1 MDMHVGTTVP
11 RAAMTA
17 ANKKK
22 YFDCMMGV
30 AYDVFMFTHFGFVKI
45 NSPSTKEA
53 SLSKVIVSTDYPCMV
68 NVDAHLLYDASRY

>member
-1 MDMHVGTTVP
+1 MDIHVGTTVP
-11 RAAMTA
+11 RAAMAT

-45 NSPSTKEA
+45 NSSSTKEA
-53 SLSKVIVSTDYPCMV
+53 KVIVATDYPCTV
-68 NVDAHLLYDASRY
+68 NVVAHLLYDASRC

>member
-1 MDMHVGTTVP
+1 MDIHVGTIVP
-11 RAAMTA
+11 RAAMAT

-45 NSPSTKEA
+45 NSPSTKEV
-53 SLSKVIVSTDYPCMV
+53 SLSKVIVSTDYPCTV
-68 NVDAHLLYDASRY
+68 NVVTHLLYDASRC